1 MEKHH
6 AKRILQYNCEVCDF
20 KTDRKDTLV
29 QHQYLKHKY
38 VKRLFRNIDSTYQ
51 TENVSWKCFDCKRK
65 FDSKLGIENHLLLKD
80 CEDMEC
86 KI

>member
-6 AKRILQYNCEVCDF
+6 AKRILQYECEVCNF

-38 VKRLFRNIDSTYQ
+38 VKRLFRNIDNTYQ
-51 TENVSWKCFDCKRK
+51 TENISLKCKQKSTLDVSQIFLQR
-65 FDSKLGIENHLLLKD
+65 
-80 CEDMEC
+80 
-86 KI
+86 